1 MTSSEREYLQAFESA
16 LEDGCTLQAADARAR
31 GAVCVLEALSASPW
45 ELGSRDDF
53 EITVDDSDFV
63 PEFEESEVSNVIH
76 QLTARPS
83 TDVSG
88 WTMEEVSCSK
98 SSY

>member
-1 MTSSEREYLQAFESA
+1 VSTSEREYLLAFEAA
-16 LEDGCTLQAADARAR
+16 LEDGCTLQVADARAR
-31 GAVCVLEALSASPW
+31 RAVGVLEALSASPW

-63 PEFEESEVSNVIH
+63 PEFQESEVSDVIH

-88 WTMEEVSCSK
+88 WTMEEVSCSR
-98 SSY
+98 S